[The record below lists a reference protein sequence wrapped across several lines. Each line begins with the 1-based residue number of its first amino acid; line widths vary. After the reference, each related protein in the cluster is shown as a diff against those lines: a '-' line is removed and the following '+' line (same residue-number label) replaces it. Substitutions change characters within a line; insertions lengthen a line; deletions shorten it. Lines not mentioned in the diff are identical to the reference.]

1 MTWRQ
6 QGAKPLLEAGLNMTY
21 VAWEGTHDVYELNQT
36 CRLLIDTKKHKYVV
50 ITHIH
55 FNI

>member
-1 MTWRQ
+1 MTWRR
-6 QGAKPLLEAGLNMTY
+6 QGAKPSLEAGLNMTY